1 MKKDE
6 INQKNSVNVNISNIN
21 INFSGI
27 LKKSLLDMI
36 YKMIKNI
43 LIKI

>member
-27 LKKSLLDMI
+27 SKKQSLLDMI
-36 YKMIKNI
+36 YKMIK
-43 LIKI
+43 KYFE